1 MSLSLEK
8 KPNCEE
14 LALLYKCDKI
24 KEIIYFNDDTNDKK
38 NLLKIRLNNDDETF
52 FPAIN
57 DFNTTQQTQKIYL
70 CGESGCG
77 KTTAIIAYIHN
88 FHKKYPKSKIL
99 FFSSKNEDESIDK
112 IPYIERVKI
121 DDDILKNPYTLAEI
135 SANSKPSLTI
145 FDDVEDFPN
154 KKVTKEIDR
163 LLNEIIRNGRSY
175 GIYSCYTHHQPSD
188 YHATRNLLY
197 EATHVFTFPRR
208 CAKNSYDYL
217 YEKKLNLNKKAINT
231 INNIK
236 SQFVC
241 IKKKIPKCIIADKYI
256 ILL

>member
-1 MSLSLEK
+1 MSLLLEK
-8 KPNCEE
+8 KPDSEE
-14 LALLYKCDKI
+14 IALLYKNDKI
-24 KEIIYFNDDTNDKK
+24 KNHIYYQDDSKEKK
-38 NLLKIRLNNDDETF
+38 NLTKIRLNKDDETF

-57 DFNTTQQTQKIYL
+57 DFETTQQTQKIYL

-88 FHKKYPKSKIL
+88 FNKKYPKSKIL
-99 FFSSKNEDESIDK
+99 FFSSKNEDASIDN
-112 IPYIERVKI
+112 IPYVERVKI

-135 SANSKPSLTI
+135 SAASRPSLCV
-145 FDDVEDFPN
+145 FDDVEDFGN
-154 KKVTKEIDR
+154 KKITKEIER

-175 GIYSCYTHHQPSD
+175 GIYCAYTHHQPSD

-197 EATHVFTFPRR
+197 EATHVFTFPKR

-256 ILL
+256 IIL